1 MKKEKQVKKETK
13 VQEPLVIRGF
23 DIIEENMRV
32 YFSDGRTTI
41 VPYNKGNLEKIRNNM
56 LERMVA
62 VQEQLPKVYMRKVG
76 LSALTLAGAAGI
88 VLLNTTDIGKEFN
101 TVFSNTVLGG
111 ITLLS
116 GTGVVKDSKI
126 IRNIRKAGIF
136 VKHRAEINEAI
147 VNNAYMYANISE
159 KDKKRIQEWL
169 QIYVREPIVVENL
182 SDISYTTVKT
192 IWDNIQLNKR
202 MDFDYSEKGFQKTL

>member
-1 MKKEKQVKKETK
+1 MK
-13 VQEPLVIRGF
+13 
-23 DIIEENMRV
+23 N
-32 YFSDGRTTI
+32 
-41 VPYNKGNLEKIRNNM
+41 NLEKIRNNM

-62 VQEQLPKVYMRKVG
+62 VQEKLPKVYMRKVG

-111 ITLLS
+111 VTLLS

-147 VNNAYMYANISE
+147 VNNAYMYANVSE